1 MNLFSTHCHEVVREY
16 VQNVMIIDDGAQ
28 LNVVN
33 ESSSAVMLNSPVS
46 PSPLVSNFQQNIF
59 MPESRVQTAPD
70 NIHPLDTLSLTNA
83 FFEEGIVAGIYQPKI
98 QNDQTPEQ
106 FASIARSACE
116 KADIIILDWILKDRK
131 SDFSKAIVKEILR
144 SDSENGG
151 RIRAIMIYTGESHL
165 NDLRD
170 ELCDYLT
177 GYSFETNI
185 DFEIHSSN
193 LIISFYNKDHQAYD
207 FAPERAVSE
216 SEVPTAALESFSML
230 VNGLIPAF
238 AIKSAASIRKNTGR
252 IISRFGKN
260 LDSGYLA
267 HRVLLPR
274 PDDSEVF
281 MLENFVSYMRNI
293 LAISRVDNSTL
304 GACTIEKWIKYN
316 DDKLDKKIIHA
327 DITCQIELADM
338 IKLSKE
344 GFSGNLSKVI
354 YKKNKSISNEF
365 DDISKKPSLNA
376 ISIFNTDRAK
386 VIESSIELSIL
397 SSFRRTF
404 KDITGINESPY
415 LTQGSLVY
423 SKNIN
428 QFMLCITPKCDT
440 VRVNKKLN
448 FSFVTLDEAT
458 DGKFDIVIPKN
469 NLIDSHKENIHKLD
483 KLKITQQVVENVLSD
498 NKKANKSLCKQFHAF
513 PAYESKEYIYLHT
526 TQKFH
531 KLEHITFETDER
543 KRVLSSDSNLDMIIF
558 WDEDCNEYIWVG
570 DLHDLNTISRVGN
583 LVSNLNRTGTDEVE
597 WLRRNAR

>member
-1 MNLFSTHCHEVVREY
+1 MNLFSAHCHEVVREY

-28 LNVVN
+28 LNATHAP
-33 ESSSAVMLNSPVS
+33 STGVMLNTPVS
-46 PSPLVSNFQQNIF
+46 TNPLISSFRQMGTKENRGKI
-59 MPESRVQTAPD
+59 PPD
-70 NIHPLDTLSLTNA
+70 SIHPLDTLSLTNA

-98 QNDQTPEQ
+98 LDNQTPEQ

-116 KADIIILDWILKDRK
+116 KADIIILDWILKNRS

-144 SDSENGG
+144 SDNENGG
-151 RIRAIMIYTGESHL
+151 KIRAIMIYTGESRL

-177 GYSFETNI
+177 DYTLDRNI

-207 FAPERAVSE
+207 FSPERAVSE
-216 SEVPTAALESFSML
+216 ADIPAAALKSFSIL
-230 VNGLIPAF
+230 INGLVPAF
-238 AIKSAASIRKNTGR
+238 AIKAAAAIRKNTGR

-281 MLENFVSYMRNI
+281 MLENFISYMRNI

-316 DDKLDKKIIHA
+316 DNTLAKKITHE
-327 DITCQIELADM
+327 DITCQIELSDM
-338 IKLSKE
+338 IQLSKN

-354 YKKNKSISNEF
+354 HKKNSSISKNF
-365 DDISKKPSLNA
+365 CDISKKPSLDA
-376 ISIFNTDRAK
+376 ISIFDTEKTK
-386 VIESSIELSIL
+386 VINSSIELSIL

-404 KDITGINESPY
+404 KDIVGINESPY
-415 LTQGSLVY
+415 LTQGSLIY
-423 SKNIN
+423 SKNID

-440 VRVNKKLN
+440 VRINNKLN
-448 FSFVTLDEAT
+448 FSFVALDEVT
-458 DGKFDIVIPKN
+458 DGKFDIVIPRN
-469 NLIDSHKENIHKLD
+469 ASIDSHKKLIHDFKKFD
-483 KLKITQQVVENVLSD
+483 IAQQIVENVLSH
-498 NKKANKSLCKQFHAF
+498 NKKPNKSLIKQFHSF
-513 PAYESKEYIYLHT
+513 LPYESKEYTLLHT
-526 TQKFH
+526 TKKFH
-531 KLEHITFETDER
+531 KLEHIVFETDER
-543 KRVLSSDSNLDMIIF
+543 KRVLSSNTDPDTIIF
-558 WDEDCNEYIWVG
+558 WDEDCHEYIWIG

>member
-28 LNVVN
+28 LNAAN
-33 ESSSAVMLNSPVS
+33 EPSSTIMLNTPIST
-46 PSPLVSNFQQNIF
+46 SPLVSSFQQNIVIPKNQLQTL
-59 MPESRVQTAPD
+59 PENV
-70 NIHPLDTLSLTNA
+70 HPLDTLSLTNA

-98 QNDQTPEQ
+98 QNNQTPEQ
-106 FASIARSACE
+106 FAAIARSACE

-170 ELCDYLT
+170 ELCVYLAD
-177 GYSFETNI
+177 SNLDKNI

-193 LIISFYNKDHQAYD
+193 LIIAFYNKDHQTYD
-207 FAPERAVSE
+207 FGPERAVSE
-216 SEVPTAALESFSML
+216 SEIPTAALESFSKL

-274 PDDSEVF
+274 ADDSEVF

-316 DDKLDKKIIHA
+316 AEKLEKKIVHS

-338 IKLSKE
+338 IKLSRE
-344 GFSGNLSKVI
+344 GFSGNLQKI
-354 YKKNKSISNEF
+354 INKSNRSISNEF
-365 DDISKKPSLNA
+365 DDISKKPSLDA
-376 ISIFNTDRAK
+376 ISIFNTDK
-386 VIESSIELSIL
+386 IQVIESSVELSIL

-404 KDITGINESPY
+404 KDIIGVNESPY
-415 LTQGSLVY
+415 LTQGSLIY
-423 SKNIN
+423 SKSKN
-428 QFMLCITPKCDT
+428 QFLLCITPKCDT
-440 VRVNKKLN
+440 VRISKKLN
-448 FSFVTLDEAT
+448 FSFVTLDETT

-469 NLIDSHKENIHKLD
+469 DMIDNHKQTIHKCE
-483 KLKITQQVVENVLSD
+483 KLKIVEQVVDNILS
-498 NKKANKSLCKQFHAF
+498 NNIKANKSLRKQFHSF
-513 PAYESKEYIYLHT
+513 PPYEAKQYIYLHT

-543 KRVLSSDSNLDMIIF
+543 KRVLSSNADPDIIIF
-558 WDEDCNEYIWVG
+558 WDENCDEYIWVG